1 MRLVW
6 IGVLAVGL
14 AGCAK
19 LMGYGDGG
27 QKTTPLRQ
35 YPDGADGLRQF
46 ASDVLDA
53 AKKDDRDRVHDLL
66 ANTIMTDQ
74 QLGEL
79 LGAQAGELTD
89 RYHKLMETLV
99 NRGAVEL
106 VAQVYERKLDT
117 VEVTAVDAKAKDAT
131 AEERALA
138 AVMQPNVPVYSVRF
152 KKTGDA
158 RGLRYDFFVY
168 RGGKWVTGNQIAKY
182 LSTYRPPDGGAR

>member
-1 MRLVW
+1 MRLVC
-6 IGVLAVGL
+6 VAVFAVGL

-27 QKTTPLRQ
+27 QKSAPIKH
-35 YPDGADGLRQF
+35 YADGPDGLREF
-46 ASDVLDA
+46 ATDVLDA
-53 AKKDDRDRVHDLL
+53 VKKDDRDRVHDLL
-66 ANTIMTDQ
+66 ATTIMSDDD
-74 QLGEL
+74 LSSL
-79 LGAQAGELTD
+79 LGAQATEIAP

-117 VEVTAVDAKAKDAT
+117 VEVMAIDAKAKDAT
-131 AEERALA
+131 AEDRALA
-138 AVMQPNVPVYSVRF
+138 AVLQQSVPVYSIRF
-152 KKTGDA
+152 KKAGDV

-182 LSTYRPPDGGAR
+182 LSTYKPPDGGAR